1 MWIINIFLICI
12 AICYTLKLATIL
24 GTKFL
29 FLIYILFNFAQQ
41 IASIIYLNTGVFVT
55 ELNRTTY
62 YVPKATPLFILYTD
76 IFLIMLCYFGKKYK
90 RQYNMTNTIIKS
102 TNLSK
107 AFCYGSLILT
117 VGLALYILA
126 DLVVSGI
133 PMFTDL
139 ITHYNY
145 YSTYSTL
152 PYAATINNWLSIAMY
167 LLGFAY
173 VHIDK
178 KYFRVSCIFLVI
190 FAMVIRVL
198 MGFRMSGL
206 INVPLNFLA
215 IIALLSNVEFKNI
228 RQILKPKYIILALG
242 IIISVIA
249 IFIASTIFNGNAESV
264 SLGFEVLINR
274 AFGLGNHLWW
284 AAEADKVTGNDFFGH
299 NLLREIGAIF
309 TGKSQYDVDTGI
321 YYLMKKYGY
330 SYIVNVDIKH
340 GIRYAATFIT
350 TAVYNWGYFFAI
362 IPITI
367 IARVTIGFINSIEHA
382 LKWDKFFQL
391 LLICKIWGTFSTF
404 LIASGTMAEWLNIE
418 NYIYFILYFV
428 LRYIG
433 KNSRFTIGSN

>member
-1 MWIINIFLICI
+1 MWIINIILIFI
-12 AICYTLKLATIL
+12 AIYFTLKIATIL
-24 GTKFL
+24 GGKFL
-29 FLIYILFNFAQQ
+29 LLIYILFNFAQQ
-41 IASIIYLNTGVFVT
+41 ITSIIYLNTGVFVN

-62 YVPKATPLFILYTD
+62 NIPKSTPLFILYTD
-76 IFLIMLCYFGKKYK
+76 IFLIMLYYFGKKYK
-90 RQYNMTNTIIKS
+90 KQSIMTNIIIKS
-102 TNLSK
+102 TTLSK
-107 AFCYGSLILT
+107 TFCYGTILLT
-117 VGLALYILA
+117 LGLVLYTLA
-126 DLVVSGI
+126 DLAISGI
-133 PMFTDL
+133 PMFVDL

-152 PYAATINNWLSIAMY
+152 PFASTINNWLTISMY

-178 KYFRVSCIFLVI
+178 KIFRMSCIVLVI
-190 FAMVIRVL
+190 FAMGIRIL

-206 INVPLNFLA
+206 IDIPLNFLA
-215 IIALLSNVEFKNI
+215 IVALISKEEFKNI
-228 RQILKPKYIILALG
+228 RQILKPKYVILALG
-242 IIISVIA
+242 IIISVIT

-264 SLGFEVLINR
+264 SVGFEVLINR

-284 AAEADKVTGNDFFGH
+284 AAEADNITGNDFFGH
-299 NLLREIGAIF
+299 NLLKEIGAIF

-367 IARVTIGFINSIEHA
+367 IARVTIGFINSIEYA
-382 LKWDKFFQL
+382 LKRDNFIQL

-418 NYIYFILYFV
+418 NYIYFIIYFA
-428 LRYIG
+428 LRYAR
-433 KNSRFTIGSN
+433 KRTRFTIGRN

>member
-1 MWIINIFLICI
+1 MWIVNIFLICI
-12 AICYTLKLATIL
+12 AVYYTLKLAAIM

-62 YVPKATPLFILYTD
+62 YVPKSTPLFIFYTD
-76 IFLIMLCYFGKKYK
+76 IFLIMLCYFGKRNKK
-90 RQYNMTNTIIKS
+90 QYSINNTVIRS
-102 TNLSK
+102 TNLSRS
-107 AFCYGSLILT
+107 FCHGVLILT
-117 VGLALYILA
+117 VGLALYTLA

-145 YSTYSTL
+145 YSMYSTL
-152 PYAATINNWLSIAMY
+152 PYASTINNWLSISMY

-178 KYFRVSCIFLVI
+178 KYFRICCISLVI
-190 FAMVIRVL
+190 FAMVIRIL

-206 INVPLNFLA
+206 INIPLNFLA

-228 RQILKPKYIILALG
+228 RQILKPKYIILTIG

-264 SLGFEVLINR
+264 SLGFEVLLNR

-299 NLLREIGAIF
+299 NLLKEIGAIL
-309 TGKSQYDVDTGI
+309 TAKSQYDIDTGI

-362 IPITI
+362 IPITV
-367 IARVTIGFINSIEHA
+367 IARVTIGLINSIERA
-382 LKWDKFFQL
+382 IKLDKFFQL

-418 NYIYFILYFV
+418 NYIYFVIYFV
-428 LRYIG
+428 LRYAG
-433 KNSRFTIGSN
+433 KNAKFTVGKK

>member
-117 VGLALYILA
+117 VGLALYTLA

-178 KYFRVSCIFLVI
+178 KYFRVSCIF
-190 FAMVIRVL
+190 F
-198 MGFRMSGL
+198 GDFC
-206 INVPLNFLA
+206 
-215 IIALLSNVEFKNI
+215 
-228 RQILKPKYIILALG
+228 
-242 IIISVIA
+242 
-249 IFIASTIFNGNAESV
+249 NGNSCLNGI
-264 SLGFEVLINR
+264 S
-274 AFGLGNHLWW
+274 
-284 AAEADKVTGNDFFGH
+284 
-299 NLLREIGAIF
+299 
-309 TGKSQYDVDTGI
+309 DV
-321 YYLMKKYGY
+321 
-330 SYIVNVDIKH
+330 
-340 GIRYAATFIT
+340 
-350 TAVYNWGYFFAI
+350 
-362 IPITI
+362 
-367 IARVTIGFINSIEHA
+367 
-382 LKWDKFFQL
+382 
-391 LLICKIWGTFSTF
+391 GT
-404 LIASGTMAEWLNIE
+404 
-418 NYIYFILYFV
+418 Y
-428 LRYIG
+428 
-433 KNSRFTIGSN
+433 